1 MSGGARAFDRAP
13 DGRLDQSAPV
23 VRELAQ
29 SPAGASRRRR
39 DAEVSRAMPERRVAV
54 YCRVST
60 ERESQESSLEN
71 QMKFFRRRIEREP
84 DWRLVEVYADRGITG
99 TSMRNRTEFK
109 RMIEDCEAGKID
121 TVLTKGVSRFARN
134 TVDLLKIVR
143 RLKER
148 GVNVVFDSQNIDT
161 ASEASEMLLTILAAM
176 AQETSRSISD
186 NVRWGN
192 QKRYQMGEVAWH
204 PVYGY
209 RRDERSGRA
218 FLPDGAR
225 AAAVRRIFELYVAGY
240 TTLEIARAM
249 RDEGRPAPNAR
260 NIWYDKAVCNILA
273 NEKYRGDALLQ
284 KSFVADV
291 LSHRRV
297 LNDHGERPCYYVEG
311 HHAPLVDPAT
321 FDRAQA
327 IRRMRCT
334 HAGCTLYPYE
344 RRLICPCCGAHLIQG
359 PVAAQGAR
367 SAWYCA
373 ACRGFAICTEY
384 LNAAMRRAHF
394 IHEGREVE
402 RVAYGWL
409 DEKVRD
415 VGFIARGVC
424 VNWRDG
430 AATQVEIDY
439 RYPRERPEHI
449 AALLRRQLAA
459 EGANEGGATGR
470 DET

>member
-1 MSGGARAFDRAP
+1 
-13 DGRLDQSAPV
+13 
-23 VRELAQ
+23 
-29 SPAGASRRRR
+29 
-39 DAEVSRAMPERRVAV
+39 
-54 YCRVST
+54 
-60 ERESQESSLEN
+60 
-71 QMKFFRRRIEREP
+71 
-84 DWRLVEVYADRGITG
+84 
-99 TSMRNRTEFK
+99 
-109 RMIEDCEAGKID
+109 MIEDCEAGKID

-359 PVAAQGAR
+359 PVAAQGGAQRMVLRRLPGLCHLHGIPERRDAPRAFHTRGAR
-367 SAWYCA
+367 SGA
-373 ACRGFAICTEY
+373 RGLWLA
-384 LNAAMRRAHF
+384 
-394 IHEGREVE
+394 GREGA
-402 RVAYGWL
+402 RRRFHRAGRL
-409 DEKVRD
+409 RKLAGRRGDAGRD
-415 VGFIARGVC
+415 RLSLSARTARTHRGAASPPARGGGRERGR
-424 VNWRDG
+424 RDG
-430 AATQVEIDY
+430 
-439 RYPRERPEHI
+439 
-449 AALLRRQLAA
+449 
-459 EGANEGGATGR
+459 EG
-470 DET
+470 